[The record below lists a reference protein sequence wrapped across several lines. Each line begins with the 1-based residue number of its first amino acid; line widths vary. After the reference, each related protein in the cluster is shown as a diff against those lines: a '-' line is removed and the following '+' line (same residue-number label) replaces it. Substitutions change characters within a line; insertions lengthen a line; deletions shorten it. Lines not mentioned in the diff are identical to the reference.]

1 MDQSKE
7 KIISP
12 KSDIVFQTLFGE
24 VGSENTTKKF
34 LETILNEKIDSIDL
48 SKNPIIRKEHKTDK
62 IGILDVVATLN
73 ENEPCNVEIQMEN
86 HPFLI
91 ERNLWYWSKR
101 YSKQMQEGE
110 NYKKLHRTISI
121 LIINFNLEVSKGL
134 GYHTKWQI
142 IEEETR
148 NVILT
153 NKFEFHI
160 INLVKIKEQKNMK
173 EELLDWLY
181 FLDDPNS
188 ERVAEKM
195 KENKELK
202 LAYEKWKQLM
212 QDEKFVRMAELRQ
225 RAILDENTKLEV
237 SYDNGVEEGL
247 KTGEKRAK
255 IEMAKK
261 MIEEGMPLEKVIKI
275 IGLTKEEI
283 LV

>member
-1 MDQSKE
+1 
-7 KIISP
+7 
-12 KSDIVFQTLFGE
+12 
-24 VGSENTTKKF
+24 
-34 LETILNEKIDSIDL
+34 
-48 SKNPIIRKEHKTDK
+48 
-62 IGILDVVATLN
+62 
-73 ENEPCNVEIQMEN
+73 
-86 HPFLI
+86 
-91 ERNLWYWSKR
+91 
-101 YSKQMQEGE
+101 
-110 NYKKLHRTISI
+110 
-121 LIINFNLEVSKGL
+121 
-134 GYHTKWQI
+134 
-142 IEEETR
+142 
-148 NVILT
+148 
-153 NKFEFHI
+153 
-160 INLVKIKEQKNMK
+160 MK

-247 KTGEKRAK
+247 KQGIEQGMKQGIEEGLKTGEKRAK

-261 MIEEGMPLEKVIKI
+261 MIEEGMSLEKVIKI

-283 LV
+283 IN